1 MMPFTKASLL
11 MLAPIVILCHPQ
23 TDGHTPYINHVI
35 AQTLNEWNAPP
46 QGAA

>member
-11 MLAPIVILCHPQ
+11 MPVPLVIRCHPQ
-23 TDGHTPYINHVI
+23 TARSTPYINHVT
-35 AQTLNEWNAPP
+35 AQTLDEWNAPP